1 MCHESFYFC
10 FLSEWVSQEALP
22 TVILGNENSIWK
34 CWKAWPKILLTDGSH
49 RCSMTSAVSF
59 LKSRLKAFPNWS
71 APAPVRLTW
80 QFSCRSVF
88 TIIQSW
94 CVEIGP
100 QCLQKLQK
108 VFATYVFG
116 CRDVDFPFYK
126 LMWIYWVWVWG
137 IVACWQVFSN
147 KSDQYEHPGYHWTKT
162 KLHSIL
168 KRALF
173 LDFNIG
179 SVDRVQIDLFVKQHV

>member
-1 MCHESFYFC
+1 MLKS
-10 FLSEWVSQEALP
+10 L
-22 TVILGNENSIWK
+22 
-34 CWKAWPKILLTDGSH
+34 AWNAFDGWFSSVQH
-49 RCSMTSAVSF
+49 DQCSVL

-147 KSDQYEHPGYHWTKT
+147 KSDQYEQQGYHHWTKT